1 MPPVRLFTVSSTRM
15 TSGTGIQPVELLPL
29 DLIKQRPEALPFG
42 WINGLYES
50 DAALQVG
57 SEAGVCFA
65 VLGFRTV
72 ADAIRQ
78 YRFEAVEV
86 GSNDVHTL
94 IRYQPRQILPDAL
107 PHDASLAVMHG
118 ETLFL

>member
-1 MPPVRLFTVSSTRM
+1 M

-57 SEAGVCFA
+57 SEAGVCFP

-78 YRFEAVEV
+78 YRLKTIEV
-86 GSNDVHTL
+86 GSNDIHTL
-94 IRYQPRQILPDAL
+94 IRYQPRQMLPDTL

-118 ETLFL
+118 EAFLDHDSTHM